1 MRRPTSRKPSPRT
14 LARTVENRRRYFV
27 GEIEH
32 ADDAAVKFAEAIRYL
47 RAAMDDAADEVLT
60 SVAAELVGI
69 ADARG
74 VQR

>member
-32 ADDAAVKFAEAIRYL
+32 ADDAAAKFGEAVRYL
-47 RAAMDDAADEVLT
+47 RAALDGATDEVLT
-60 SVAAELVGI
+60 AVAGELVGI